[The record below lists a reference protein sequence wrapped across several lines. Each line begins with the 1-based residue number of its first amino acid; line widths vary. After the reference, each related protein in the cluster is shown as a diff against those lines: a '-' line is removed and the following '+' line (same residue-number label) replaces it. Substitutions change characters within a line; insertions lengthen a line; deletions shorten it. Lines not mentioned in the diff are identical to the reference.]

1 MKKIYLLLI
10 ILSIFIIRCSE
21 EISNES
27 RQVQI
32 NSEFTND
39 NQTQEEA
46 DYFSYESESKTNI
59 IKTKTAVKENKPTE
73 IKTNELKNITDTNEA
88 NENIEVKNENKIASE
103 NKINDIEKI
112 VYISKTG
119 KKYHLENCRTLR
131 GEKESI
137 DLNEAI
143 KNGYEV
149 CKICNLDSIQ

>member
-131 GEKESI
+131 GEKEAI

-143 KNGYEV
+143 KNGYDV
-149 CKICNLDSIQ
+149 CKVCKPDSI

>member
-46 DYFSYESESKTNI
+46 DNFSYETELQTNI
-59 IKTKTAVKENKPTE
+59 VKTEEKSKTAVK
-73 IKTNELKNITDTNEA
+73 
-88 NENIEVKNENKIASE
+88 
-103 NKINDIEKI
+103 
-112 VYISKTG
+112 
-119 KKYHLENCRTLR
+119 
-131 GEKESI
+131 
-137 DLNEAI
+137 
-143 KNGYEV
+143 
-149 CKICNLDSIQ
+149 

>member
-73 IKTNELKNITDTNEA
+73 IKTNELKNIW
-88 NENIEVKNENKIASE
+88 KRL
-103 NKINDIEKI
+103 
-112 VYISKTG
+112 
-119 KKYHLENCRTLR
+119 KKQKKRSNSCSLM
-131 GEKESI
+131 
-137 DLNEAI
+137 
-143 KNGYEV
+143 
-149 CKICNLDSIQ
+149 